1 MSDSMQPL
9 NKSSQVFT
17 KELQDQ
23 AFHSDEVN
31 AVCQKLWAASLLS
44 PQLRR
49 SNEKKKMVI
58 ACLKREASSWPLL
71 IREPTNHG
79 FYLGEVWDG
88 FGEE

>member
-9 NKSSQVFT
+9 NKSSQVVT

-49 SNEKKKMVI
+49 SNEKKK
-58 ACLKREASSWPLL
+58 KR
-71 IREPTNHG
+71 
-79 FYLGEVWDG
+79 
-88 FGEE
+88 